1 MNHLQNQN
9 IEKLR
14 KLIYDN
20 EEEFCSILSDITKI
34 EIEKVDSIELIKC
47 PEIIKGELFFIL
59 KVRAKRYSYDQIE
72 LYLKIIDKS
81 QLDKT
86 ISYYWILIYEEEFI
100 KEKNIGLNE
109 KTLKNKINIQKINE
123 EKFTDIGLNEKTLK
137 NKINIQK
144 INEEKFTDTFL
155 LEIENNKTNILKN
168 GTTVYI
174 TEFNKYLINKAK
186 DLKLRLNKEEVLFIG
201 IKNNEGMNNFLVKV
215 HS

>member
-9 IEKLR
+9 INKLR

-20 EEEFCSILSDITKI
+20 EDNFVSILSDITKI

-47 PEIIKGELFFIL
+47 PKIIKDEIFLIL
-59 KVRAKRYSYDQIE
+59 KLRAKRYSYDQIE

-100 KEKNIGLNE
+100 KEKN
-109 KTLKNKINIQKINE
+109 
-123 EKFTDIGLNEKTLK
+123 IGLNEKTLK

>member
-123 EKFTDIGLNEKTLK
+123 EKFTD
-137 NKINIQK
+137 
-144 INEEKFTDTFL
+144 TFL

>member
-123 EKFTDIGLNEKTLK
+123 EKFTD
-137 NKINIQK
+137 
-144 INEEKFTDTFL
+144 TFL

-201 IKNNEGMNNFLVKV
+201 IKNN
-215 HS
+215 

>member
-123 EKFTDIGLNEKTLK
+123 EKFTD
-137 NKINIQK
+137 
-144 INEEKFTDTFL
+144 TFL

-174 TEFNKYLINKAK
+174 TEFNKYLISKQK
-186 DLKLRLNKEEVLFIG
+186 KLTKEFSKENILFIG
-201 IKNNEGMNNFLVKV
+201 IKNNKGMNNFSIKV

>member
-109 KTLKNKINIQKINE
+109 KTLKNKINI
-123 EKFTDIGLNEKTLK
+123 L
-137 NKINIQK
+137 K